1 MCRGEV
7 LETGSGEPAAAR
19 AAGGGELSPAEGV
32 RLARLRSVTE
42 ALARAGTPDEV
53 TSVAI
58 GCCVAALGAA
68 RGLLLV
74 HGPGGPLEIPGAGA
88 TAPEPRAP
96 GPASGSIATAL
107 EALRRGS
114 AVFVEGPAAGSSE
127 GPVDADSAGAVAALP
142 LAAGGR
148 VLGVLVACFDAPRE
162 FPDADRA
169 FATAVADACALAL
182 AHTRALSDA
191 RSATRIREEFLHVA
205 SHELRG
211 PLGTLRLGVQL
222 LLREV
227 RTGGGR
233 PPEARLH
240 MIERQSERLVRLA
253 DALLDVSR
261 ITSGRLELARE
272 RADLAAV
279 VREVAARHAA
289 EGEAGALIGCDL
301 PDALPCELDVG
312 RMEQVLTN
320 LLSNAVK
327 YGRGRPIEV
336 TLRGEGGA
344 ARLSIRDHGI
354 GIAQADQVR
363 IFDRFERAVSG
374 RHYAGL
380 GLGLWIVR
388 QIVEAHGGTIRVRSA
403 PDEGSTFVV
412 ELPLVAPSREG
423 A

>member
-1 MCRGEV
+1 M
-7 LETGSGEPAAAR
+7 ETGSGEPAAAR
-19 AAGGGELSPAEGV
+19 AAGGGELSLAEGV
-32 RLARLRSVTE
+32 RLARLRSVTA

-74 HGPGGPLEIPGAGA
+74 HGAGGPLEIASAGA
-88 TAPEPRAP
+88 TAPEPPAP
-96 GPASGSIATAL
+96 GPASGSMAIAP

-114 AVFVEGPAAGSSE
+114 AVFLEGSG

-222 LLREV
+222 MLRDA

-253 DALLDVSR
+253 
-261 ITSGRLELARE
+261 G
-272 RADLAAV
+272 V

-301 PDALPCELDVG
+301 PDTLPCDLDVA
-312 RMEQVLTN
+312 RIEQVLTN

-336 TLRGEGGA
+336 TLRGEGGTA
-344 ARLSIRDHGI
+344 GLSVRDHGI
-354 GIAQADQVR
+354 GIAEADQGR

-388 QIVEAHGGTIRVRSA
+388 QIVEAHGGTIRVQSA
-403 PDEGSTFVV
+403 PGEGSTFVV

>member
-1 MCRGEV
+1 
-7 LETGSGEPAAAR
+7 
-19 AAGGGELSPAEGV
+19 
-32 RLARLRSVTE
+32 
-42 ALARAGTPDEV
+42 
-53 TSVAI
+53 
-58 GCCVAALGAA
+58 
-68 RGLLLV
+68 
-74 HGPGGPLEIPGAGA
+74 
-88 TAPEPRAP
+88 
-96 GPASGSIATAL
+96 
-107 EALRRGS
+107 
-114 AVFVEGPAAGSSE
+114 
-127 GPVDADSAGAVAALP
+127 VAALP

-162 FPDADRA
+162 FSDADRA

-222 LLREV
+222 MLRDA

-233 PPEARLH
+233 PLEARLH
-240 MIERQSERLVRLA
+240 TIERQSERLVQLA

-289 EGEAGALIGCDL
+289 EGEAAALIGCDL
-301 PDALPCELDVG
+301 PDTLPCDLDVA
-312 RMEQVLTN
+312 RIEQVLTN

-336 TLRGEGGA
+336 TLRGEGGTA
-344 ARLSIRDHGI
+344 GLSVRDHGI
-354 GIAQADQVR
+354 GIAEADQGR

-388 QIVEAHGGTIRVRSA
+388 QIVEAHGGTIRVQSA
-403 PDEGSTFVV
+403 PGEGSTFVV